1 MIKDRHGQT
10 SQLMSVFV
18 PMLVISML
26 AVAFALIVSDVGP
39 RYGVSYD
46 DTSYATIVN
55 QTDNINGITQGTSE
69 SLLGTD
75 EDRSNVLT
83 STERLVTGAYNAILV
98 LGDIPGIYA
107 TIITVIAD
115 SVGVPAA
122 IVNLVLAGIL
132 FAIIAVV
139 IYLALGR
146 I

>member
-1 MIKDRHGQT
+1 MNRSGQT

-18 PMLVISML
+18 PMLVISIV
-26 AVAFALIVSDVGP
+26 AVAFAIVVADIGP
-39 RYGVSYD
+39 RYNVSYD
-46 DTSYATIVN
+46 DDSYQTIVN
-55 QTDNINGITQGTSE
+55 QNSNIDSITGGTAE
-69 SLLGTD
+69 SVLGTD
-75 EDRSNVLT
+75 TDRSNVLT

-107 TIITVIAD
+107 VIITVVAD
-115 SVGVPAA
+115 EIGIPSS
-122 IVNLVLAGIL
+122 IVNLILAGIL